1 MSIVLKE
8 NEWAE
13 QMINDKDLGKKP
25 SETMKRVARYYLD
38 KGYSEREVRRKL
50 DAFLIACDPL
60 ASLPKWS
67 NSLDYA
73 LSRAVKFEAINI
85 DKITISKT
93 EMDIVDSL
101 DKVQTKRLAFVLLC
115 LAKYWVAVNP
125 ELDGWVVNK
134 DSEIMKLANVSTSAK
149 RQSLMYFTLKE
160 LGLIQFSKKVDNTNV
175 RVNFMDD
182 GEPILEITDFRNL
195 GYQYLMYHGGPYF
208 VCENCGV
215 VTKLSN
221 VENRGCQKY
230 CKECAP
236 KVKLRQRVE
245 YTMRMRYKN
254 VQDPNEDESVYTVY
268 MHRAPNDKRYVGV
281 TTCSLYKRWANGKG
295 YVENS
300 SFNGDI
306 ARYGWDNIEH
316 YRIAVVQNR
325 ELAYD
330 IEAYYINKFKSNTK
344 SKGYNR
350 SCGKYTRKLDVSLED
365 YCELV
370 MVDSKGNDLGR

>member
-208 VCENCGV
+208 MCDNCGV
-215 VTKLSN
+215 VSKYTVDNNKGS
-221 VENRGCQKY
+221 QKY
-230 CKECAP
+230 CKDCS
-236 KVKLRQRVE
+236 VKIRMRQHVE
-245 YTMRMRYKN
+245 AVMRYKN
-254 VQDPNEDESVYTVY
+254 
-268 MHRAPNDKRYVGV
+268 K
-281 TTCSLYKRWANGKG
+281 
-295 YVENS
+295 
-300 SFNGDI
+300 
-306 ARYGWDNIEH
+306 
-316 YRIAVVQNR
+316 
-325 ELAYD
+325 
-330 IEAYYINKFKSNTK
+330 
-344 SKGYNR
+344 
-350 SCGKYTRKLDVSLED
+350 
-365 YCELV
+365 
-370 MVDSKGNDLGR
+370 